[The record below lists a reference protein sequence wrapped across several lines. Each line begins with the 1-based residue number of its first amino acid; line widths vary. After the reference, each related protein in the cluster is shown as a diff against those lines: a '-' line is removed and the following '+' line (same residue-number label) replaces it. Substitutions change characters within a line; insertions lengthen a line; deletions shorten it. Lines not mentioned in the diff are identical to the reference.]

1 MEKHFLDDWIHKL
14 DKSATLGSD
23 KKKLE
28 PWYNPHG
35 DCIEFQTTH
44 EAIVADRIDN
54 YLTIYRSA
62 NTKKPIGFQI
72 KEVHALLDKYKYEV
86 VSLEAEIRGEE
97 LVSVTA
103 LLMFALGSDQVN
115 IGRREG
121 YVLAMKSFIKDK
133 DKDAVAL
140 SA

>member
-23 KKKLE
+23 KRKLE

-62 NTKKPIGFQI
+62 VTKNPMGFQI
-72 KEVHALLDKYKYEV
+72 KEVHALLEKYRYEG
-86 VSLEAEIRGEE
+86 VSLETEVRGTE

-121 YVLAMKSFIKDK
+121 YVLAMQSFIK